1 MSNSPKTIEQIKAE
15 TAGMTAE
22 QLLAYVLGKFGD
34 RIAFASSLGAEDQVV
49 TDMLAKITG
58 KPKIFTLDTGCLPEA
73 TYQLIDTTRRKYGID
88 IEILFPD
95 RQKVEEMTNAY
106 GPNLFRDSI
115 ENRKLCCRV
124 RKIEPL
130 KRKLATLDAWICG
143 LRSEQSVTRKGLA
156 AVEFDDAFGLIKINP
171 LADWTDRQVWEY
183 IKANNVPYSVLH
195 DAGFPSIGCEPC
207 TRAITQGEDIR
218 AGRWWW
224 ESPEHKECGLHL
236 AKPGVKGRK

>member
-1 MSNSPKTIEQIKAE
+1 MRQRNPLLRASFLTLFAWGFVTAVDVSPLV
-15 TAGMTAE
+15 E
-22 QLLAYVLGKFGD
+22 QLGD
-34 RIAFASSLGAEDQVV
+34 RVAFASSLGAEDQVV

-58 KPKIFTLDTGCLPEA
+58 KPKIFTLDTGRLPEA

-171 LADWTDRQVWEY
+171 LADWTDWQVWEY

-218 AGRWWW
+218 AGRW
-224 ESPEHKECGLHL
+224 
-236 AKPGVKGRK
+236 